1 MTHQLFVQIRQRLH
15 QHGGNRSRP
24 SVGGA
29 ARCPILRP
37 PIPAPTPLPPGAPS
51 EPRSMTTAYRN
62 HEPIAR
68 ARARPCARDRCPHNG
83 RSLTDLFVSLS
94 VFCAPLLRNHHDRR
108 GAPTAP
114 HRGKS
119 MRVRHVCVDVVAA
132 RAGCVVR
139 ILARRGAFI
148 RPTSPSL
155 DSSEPLL
162 SHVHIVSSHDRA

>member
-1 MTHQLFVQIRQRLH
+1 MTHQLFVEHSIKLAKDLH
-15 QHGGNRSRP
+15 QHGGNRSRHP
-24 SVGGA
+24 PVGGE
-29 ARCPILRP
+29 ARRSIRRP
-37 PIPAPTPLPPGAPS
+37 P
-51 EPRSMTTAYRN
+51 PRSPISPSPPVRPPNLAPRPTSYRN

-83 RSLTDLFVSLS
+83 RSLTDLFVSLC

-139 ILARRGAFI
+139 ILARRGAFD
-148 RPTSPSL
+148 SP
-155 DSSEPLL
+155 
-162 SHVHIVSSHDRA
+162 HVPVA